1 MNIKKWITV
10 GLSVTVAMLQWAVNA
25 EIKVLDV
32 EVFSGHPWKEVVVG
46 YTITG
51 TDTEI
56 DADLDVIQLEAT
68 DKSANKT
75 YRAWSLTGA
84 MLTEGRHVLRWDA
97 ASDGAKFSSS
107 NVVFFVSIVH
117 PGVRLWEDGPY
128 WAECNV
134 GALKPEEFGY
144 YFWWGDTVGHK
155 QNAHSLSGCTTYRM
169 SNSDLRSA
177 GYIDSTG
184 NLVAAYD
191 AATAHL
197 GAPWRMP
204 TDAEFSAL
212 IANCTTTWTTRNGVA
227 GLLVTGKAAY
237 ASKSIF
243 LPAAGRD
250 LYSTFIDLG
259 SYGYYWSSSPNSPS
273 SPNSSSVNCAR
284 SLIFNSGGFYCG
296 DDGRGV
302 GHPVRPV
309 RGFAK

>member
-134 GALKPEEFGY
+134 GA
-144 YFWWGDTVGHK
+144 
-155 QNAHSLSGCTTYRM
+155 
-169 SNSDLRSA
+169 
-177 GYIDSTG
+177 
-184 NLVAAYD
+184 
-191 AATAHL
+191 
-197 GAPWRMP
+197 
-204 TDAEFSAL
+204 
-212 IANCTTTWTTRNGVA
+212 
-227 GLLVTGKAAY
+227 
-237 ASKSIF
+237 
-243 LPAAGRD
+243 
-250 LYSTFIDLG
+250 
-259 SYGYYWSSSPNSPS
+259 
-273 SPNSSSVNCAR
+273 
-284 SLIFNSGGFYCG
+284 
-296 DDGRGV
+296 
-302 GHPVRPV
+302 
-309 RGFAK
+309 